1 MERSCLVCRVSK
13 LKLRWLSCPR
23 RGSARPEMPCIQSA
37 NPQDPRHLW
46 TLYLLLCSFSLQS
59 RLAVWSPCQSD
70 IFHFSLSYSYP
81 TKTFSLLPVLQFS
94 EWRLLHETLDEAL
107 LYHLNGHLLSFFNPR
122 KTQNHCIGDC
132 SHEIKR
138 HLVLGRKAMT
148 NPDSI
153 LKGRESL
160 CPQRSIQSQLWCFQ

>member
-81 TKTFSLLPVLQFS
+81 TETFSLLPVLQFS

-132 SHEIKR
+132 SYEIKR